1 MADVVLLYQLSC
13 PNVPSARAN
22 LMRAFSKASVPA
34 SWRELDLDAA
44 ETPGAWRG
52 FGSPTILVDGK
63 DVGDGA
69 PQSGATCRVY
79 DDGGRTAGAP
89 SVQAIA
95 ASLAAAPTPLPPVA
109 AAAEASSA
117 PVSPRSVGSVFA
129 ALPGVVVALLP
140 KGMCP
145 ACWPAYAAVLS
156 ALGLGFLMQDR
167 YLLPLTIVFLALATL
182 ALTYRARVRRGFGPA
197 IAGGLAGVVLL
208 VGKFV
213 LEMPMIAYAGI
224 AAFTVAAVWNA
235 WPIRRASCPAC
246 IPPTS
251 LSSRS

>member
-1 MADVVLLYQLSC
+1 MVDVVLLYQVSC
-13 PNVPSARAN
+13 PNVPAARTN

-52 FGSPTILVDGK
+52 FGSPTILVEGE
-63 DVGDGA
+63 DVGGGA
-69 PQSGATCRVY
+69 PQTGATCRVY
-79 DDGGRTAGAP
+79 ADGGRTAGAP
-89 SVQAIA
+89 SVEAIA
-95 ASLAAAPTPLPPVA
+95 ALLAAPPTA
-109 AAAEASSA
+109 AAQAEARGASA
-117 PVSPRSVGSVFA
+117 RPRSFGSAFA
-129 ALPGVVVALLP
+129 AMPGLLIALLP

-208 VGKFV
+208 FGKFAV
-213 LEMPMIAYAGI
+213 DVPLIAYAGI
-224 AAFTVAAVWNA
+224 ATFTGAAVWNA
-235 WPIRRASCPAC
+235 WPLRRPSCSAC
-246 IPPTS
+246 LPP
-251 LSSRS
+251 SSVPPRAVTK

>member
-52 FGSPTILVDGK
+52 FGSPTVLVDGK
-63 DVGDGA
+63 DVGGGE
-69 PQSGATCRVY
+69 PQTGATCRLY

-89 SVQAIA
+89 SVEAIA
-95 ASLAAAPTPLPPVA
+95 ALLTAAPPYAVRTDASGTPGN
-109 AAAEASSA
+109 
-117 PVSPRSVGSVFA
+117 PRSVGSVFA
-129 ALPGVVVALLP
+129 AVPGVLIALLP

-213 LEMPMIAYAGI
+213 LEMPMVAYAGI

-251 LSSRS
+251 LPSRS

>member
-1 MADVVLLYQLSC
+1 MADVVLLYHLSC
-13 PNVPSARAN
+13 PNVQSARGN
-22 LMRAFSKASVPA
+22 LMRAFSSASVPA

-52 FGSPTILVDGK
+52 FGSPTVLVDGK
-63 DVGDGA
+63 DVGGGE
-69 PQSGATCRVY
+69 PQTGATCRLY
-79 DDGGRTAGAP
+79 DAGGRTAGAP
-89 SVQAIA
+89 SVEAIA
-95 ASLAAAPTPLPPVA
+95 ALLAVAPPPAVPADASGTPGN
-109 AAAEASSA
+109 
-117 PVSPRSVGSVFA
+117 PRSVGAVFA
-129 ALPGVVVALLP
+129 AVPGLVIALLP

-213 LEMPMIAYAGI
+213 LEMPMVAYAGI

-246 IPPTS
+246 LPPTS
-251 LSSRS
+251 LPSRS

>member
-1 MADVVLLYQLSC
+1 MADVVLLYQPAC
-13 PNVPSARAN
+13 PNVPGARAN

-34 SWRELDLDAA
+34 SWRELDLGGAD
-44 ETPGAWRG
+44 TPRAWRG

-63 DVGDGA
+63 DVGGGE
-69 PQSGATCRVY
+69 PQEGATCRLY
-79 DDGGRTAGAP
+79 EDGGRTAGAP
-89 SVQAIA
+89 SVEAIA
-95 ASLAAAPTPLPPVA
+95 ASLIAAPPTVA
-109 AAAEASSA
+109 HADASVPAGSA
-117 PVSPRSVGSVFA
+117 RSVGSVFA
-129 ALPGVVVALLP
+129 AVPGVIIALLP

-167 YLLPLTIVFLALATL
+167 YLLPLTIAFLALATL

-197 IAGGLAGVVLL
+197 IAGGLAGVLLL

-213 LEMPMIAYAGI
+213 LEMPIVAYGGI
-224 AAFTVAAVWNA
+224 AAFTVAAIWNA
-235 WPIRRASCPAC
+235 WPMRRASCPAC

-251 LSSRS
+251 LPSRS